1 MLGSLWQSFRTLL
14 GLGEDIAEVG
24 VVEMVLRTVIVYAV
38 ALVLVRLASRRL
50 LAKPSAFDVIVA
62 IMLGS
67 ILSRAINGSAP
78 LLPTLAAGGVLL
90 AMQWLLAFVAV
101 RTQWLGP
108 MVKGGPVL
116 LIEDGKIHEEGLRE
130 AGLTHEDLIEAL
142 RLEIRDDDPAR
153 VRRAYMERNGKISV
167 ITFPSEPRA
176 VTVKVEQGVQTVR
189 IED

>member
-1 MLGSLWQSFRTLL
+1 MVETLWESFRAML
-14 GLGEDIAEVG
+14 GLGKDIAQVG
-24 VVEMVLRTVIVYAV
+24 LVEMVLRTVIVYVAAV
-38 ALVLVRLASRRL
+38 VLVRLASRRL

-167 ITFPSEPRA
+167 IAFPSAPRA

>member
-1 MLGSLWQSFRTLL
+1 MGMSWEPLQAML
-14 GLGEDIAEVG
+14 GLGKDVAQVG
-24 VVEMVLRTVIVYAV
+24 IVEMALRTVLVYVA

-50 LAKPSAFDVIVA
+50 LAKASAFDVIVA

-78 LLPTLAAGGVLL
+78 LLPTLAAGAVLL
-90 AMQWLLAFVAV
+90 AMQRLLAVVA
-101 RTQWLGP
+101 RHTDWLGP

-116 LIEDGKIHEEGLRE
+116 LIEDGQVRRQGLRE
-130 AGLTHEDLIEAL
+130 AGLTREDLAQAL
-142 RLEIRDDDPAR
+142 RLEVRHEDPAR

-167 ITFPSEPRA
+167 IAFPSEPRA